1 MIRPPYLKAG
11 DSVTIVSTARK
22 VSKAELKMAADTLQ
36 SWGLDVKYGKNLFKS
51 DRQFAGT
58 DEERRADFQSALNSK
73 STAILFAR
81 GGYGTV
87 RFIDQIEWKRFQKNP
102 KWLIGFSDITAI
114 HSHANKIVEVET
126 LHAPMGLTLPKV
138 NTNCL
143 SVIKDALF
151 GQRLRY
157 TVSKQAAAMEKLN
170 RAGSARGQLVGGNLS
185 MLHTLSGT
193 PSDID
198 CTGKILFL
206 EDLDEY
212 LYHIDRMMMQLKR
225 SGKLA
230 SLAGL
235 VVGGMTDMKDN
246 DIPFGRTAEE
256 IIAEAVAEYN
266 YPVFFGFPAGHIPN
280 NYPLIFGRDVT
291 LKVSDKMSLTFHS

>member
-22 VSKAELKMAADTLQ
+22 VSKPELKMAADTLQ
-36 SWGLDVKYGKNLFKS
+36 TWGLDVKYGKNLFKS

-73 STAILFAR
+73 SSAILFAR

-87 RFIDQIEWKRFQKNP
+87 RFIDQIDWKRFQKSP
-102 KWLIGFSDITAI
+102 KWLIGFSDITAV
-114 HSHANKIVEVET
+114 HSHAHKNVEVET
-126 LHAPMGLTLPKV
+126 LHAPMGLTLSKV
-138 NTNCL
+138 NANCL

-193 PSDID
+193 ASDID

-212 LYHIDRMMMQLKR
+212 LYHIDRMMIQLKR

-235 VVGGMTDMKDN
+235 IIGGMTEMKDN

-256 IIAEAVAEYN
+256 IISEAVAEYN
-266 YPVFFGFPAGHIPN
+266 YPVFYGFPAGHIPN
-280 NYPLIFGRDVT
+280 NYPLIFGREVS
-291 LKVSDKMSLTFHS
+291 LKVGDKMSLTFHS

>member
-1 MIRPPYLKAG
+1 
-11 DSVTIVSTARK
+11 
-22 VSKAELKMAADTLQ
+22 MAADTLQ
-36 SWGLDVKYGKNLFKS
+36 SWGLDVKYGKNLFKG

-73 STAILFAR
+73 SAAILFAR

-87 RFIDQIEWKRFQKNP
+87 RIIDRIDWKRFQKNP

-114 HSHANKIVEVET
+114 HSHSNKIVEVET
-126 LHAPMGLTLPKV
+126 LHAPMGLTLSKV

-198 CTGKILFL
+198 CSGKILFL

-235 VVGGMTDMKDN
+235 VIGGMTDMKDN
-246 DIPFGRTAEE
+246 DIPFGKTAEE